1 MLSRLFVLMQYLLPK
16 YLLTALVYRL
26 ARVNVPAVKNALIQ
40 GFLKLYHVNLDE
52 VRAQVPDDFRTFN
65 DFFIREL
72 KEGARPIDANPGA
85 IVSPADGTL
94 SQAGT
99 LRGNRILQAKGIDY
113 TLEDL
118 LAADLDTAREF
129 ADGAFATIYLAPYN
143 YHRVH
148 APVDGELVAAHYVPG
163 DLFSV
168 NNKTATHVHGLF
180 SRNERLNLHFRTAS
194 GPVVVVL
201 VGALNV
207 GSISTPWSGE
217 IRPRKSGV
225 VETVD
230 LSAAPRDVSKGDLL
244 GWFNMGSTVILLL
257 PADSCSWRE
266 NFEPGVTFG
275 SATPCS
281 NGQGHSFARATC
293 SKSIRPHW
301 AAAQRATPTSTA
313 SALPDP
319 VGPRCI
325 SRLRPSRS

>member
-26 ARVNVPAVKNALIQ
+26 ARISIPSVKNALIR
-40 GFLKLYHVNLDE
+40 GFLRLYDVELDK
-52 VRAQVPDDFRTFN
+52 VRGRVPEDFRTFN

-72 KEGARPIDANPGA
+72 GEGARPIDPDARA

-118 LAADLDTAREF
+118 LAADLDTARSF
-129 ADGAFATIYLAPYN
+129 SGGAFATIYLAPYN

-168 NNKTATHVHGLF
+168 NSKTAAHVPGLF
-180 SRNERLNLHFRTAS
+180 SRNERLNLHFRTAF
-194 GPVVVVL
+194 GPMVVVL

-230 LSAAPRDVSKGDLL
+230 LSAAPRNISKGDLL

-257 PADSCSWRE
+257 PADSCSWRGD
-266 NFEPGVTFG
+266 FEPGVTTVMG
-275 SATPCS
+275 KAI
-281 NGQGHSFARATC
+281 GEL
-293 SKSIRPHW
+293 
-301 AAAQRATPTSTA
+301 AAPA
-313 SALPDP
+313 
-319 VGPRCI
+319 G
-325 SRLRPSRS
+325 